1 MISCVTALKV
11 LNVSSYSNIF
21 KMQLFPSEQ
30 TSPALSG
37 FMQAPAMQLV
47 SSVSGSATDPSRSN
61 NPSRQHRLES
71 TVLASRGLWYGRRKT
86 PPSQKSWHEIKATL
100 QGIFPTQG
108 SNSRLLCLLH
118 WQAGS
123 LPLVPPEKP

>member
-1 MISCVTALKV
+1 MISYVTALKV

-37 FMQAPAMQLV
+37 FTQAPGMQLM

-61 NPSRQHRLES
+61 NPSQRHRLES
-71 TVLASRGLWYGRRKT
+71 TPLASRELLYGRRKT
-86 PPSQKSWHEIKATL
+86 LPSQKSWHEIKVTRGKKRHELLAT
-100 QGIFPTQG
+100 
-108 SNSRLLCLLH
+108 
-118 WQAGS
+118 
-123 LPLVPPEKP
+123 